1 MAFSDFLP
9 PNGPDVSLDAGGL
22 VSAPCRACGARQQFS
37 AELQQMRCTHCGSA
51 EEIAFTRGQLTENAL
66 AYQLQNGE
74 LPRAPTEEK
83 RVLACAGCGARTTVN
98 YDAPT
103 IQCGFCGSKNVN
115 PEATASRLIA
125 PAGVLPFRLGRGQ
138 ATDKF
143 RAWVGGSWLA
153 PGDLKSGAVLDNLHG
168 LYVPFW
174 TFDAHAD
181 SRWSAEAG
189 FYYYVPVQA
198 RDANGRTVTTQERRV
213 RWEPRDGAHQHF
225 YDDLLEMASRN
236 LTAQETHVR
245 ECGSFALEDVVD
257 YDPRVLLGWEAE
269 VYSID
274 LSESARKA
282 QQTINDREEAA
293 CGRLVGGDTQRNLRV
308 DTTLTA
314 QTFKHLLLPLW
325 LCSYLYRGTLYRF
338 LVNGQTGRISG
349 DRPVSKWKVFFLI
362 LAGLVLLGLLAY
374 LYGQSRR

>member
-1 MAFSDFLP
+1 
-9 PNGPDVSLDAGGL
+9 
-22 VSAPCRACGARQQFS
+22 
-37 AELQQMRCTHCGSA
+37 MRCTHCGS
-51 EEIAFTRGQLTENAL
+51 EETLAFTKNQLTENVL
-66 AYQLQNGE
+66 DFQLENGA

-98 YDAPT
+98 FDAPT
-103 IQCGFCGSKNVN
+103 IQCAFCGSKNVN
-115 PEATASRLIA
+115 AEATSSRLIA
-125 PAGVLPFRLGRGQ
+125 PAGVLPFRFGRGNV
-138 ATDKF
+138 TDTF

-153 PGDLKSGAVLDNLHG
+153 PGDLKNGAVLDNLHG

-174 TFDAHAD
+174 TFDAHAE
-181 SRWSAEAG
+181 SVWRAEAG
-189 FYYYVPVQA
+189 FYYYVSVQS
-198 RDANGRTVTTQERRV
+198 RDSNGNTVTTQERRT
-213 RWEPRDGAHQHF
+213 RWEPRAGNHAHF

-274 LSESARKA
+274 LPESAAKA
-282 QQTINDREEAA
+282 QRTIEAREEAA
-293 CGRLVGGDTQRNLRV
+293 CSELVGGDTQRNLHV
-308 DTTLTA
+308 DTTLSG

-325 LCSYLYRGTLYRF
+325 ICSYLYRGKLYRF

-349 DRPVSKWKVFFLI
+349 DRPVSGWKVFFLVVAALLVLG
-362 LAGLVLLGLLAY
+362 LAGYFYTA
-374 LYGQSRR
+374 SRR